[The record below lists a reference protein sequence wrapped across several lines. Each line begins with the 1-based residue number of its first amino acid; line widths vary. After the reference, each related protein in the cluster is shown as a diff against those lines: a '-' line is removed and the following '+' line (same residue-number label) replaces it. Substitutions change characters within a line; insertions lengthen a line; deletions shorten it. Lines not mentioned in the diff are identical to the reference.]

1 MPVEMHSSFCIF
13 ANYMTTNSTICALST
28 PQGSGAIAVIRISGK
43 DTFKIVSGIFKSK
56 SNKKLDV
63 QNGYSIHLGSIIEK
77 EEIIDEVLISIFRSP
92 RSFTGEDMVEISC
105 HGSQFIQSKILQLLI
120 NNGAQMASPGEFTM
134 RAFMNG
140 KMDLTQAEA
149 IADIINSKTK
159 ASHKVAMN
167 QMKGGI
173 TEELRTLREK
183 LLNFTS
189 LIELELDFSEE
200 DVEFA
205 NRTEFKALV
214 YEIKSKIER
223 LVNSFQLGNAIKEG
237 IPVVIA
243 GKPNVGKSTLLNH
256 LLNEEKAI
264 VSEIEGT
271 TRDVIEDVVNIEGFL
286 FRFIDTA
293 GLRETIDTIEK
304 LGIDRTHKNIDKADI
319 VLFMIDASEK
329 NDSIMAQV
337 SNLTAETKEKTI
349 LVFNKVDKL
358 EKNNSLPNIDYFP
371 EDKQVAISAYN
382 GNGINNLIKCL
393 LSQKTLNN
401 YDENEVL
408 ISNTRHFD
416 VLSKSLASIARVEDG
431 IQQGIPTDLIA
442 IDIRETLYHLGEVTG
457 TITTDEVLG
466 NIFKNFCIGK

>member
-1 MPVEMHSSFCIF
+1 MKV
-13 ANYMTTNSTICALST
+13 NSTICALST

-43 DTFKIVSGIFKSK
+43 DTFKIISKIFASK
-56 SNKKLDV
+56 TDKKIE
-63 QNGYSIHLGSIIEK
+63 QQKGFSIHFGNIVDEN
-77 EEIIDEVLISIFRSP
+77 EIIDEVLLSIFRAP
-92 RSFTGEDMVEISC
+92 KSFTGEDMVEISC
-105 HGSQFIQSKILQLLI
+105 HGSQYIQSKILQLLI
-120 NNGAQMASPGEFTM
+120 NNSAQMASPGEFTM

-149 IADIINSKTK
+149 VADIIASKTK
-159 ASHKVAMN
+159 SSHKVAMN

-173 TEELRTLREK
+173 SEELKILRER
-183 LLNFTS
+183 LLNITS

-205 NRTEFKALV
+205 DRNEFNTLV
-214 YEIKSKIER
+214 TEIKLKIKK
-223 LVNSFQLGNAIKEG
+223 LIDSFQLGNAIKEG
-237 IPVVIA
+237 VPVVIA
-243 GKPNVGKSTLLNH
+243 GKPNVGKSTLLNR

-271 TRDVIEDVVNIEGFL
+271 TRDVIEDVINIEGFL

-293 GLRETIDTIEK
+293 GLRETEDTIEK
-304 LGIDRTHKNIDKADI
+304 LGIERTYKNIDKAEI
-319 VLFMIDASEK
+319 VLFMIDTTENIDLINKQISSLSQEIK
-329 NDSIMAQV
+329 D
-337 SNLTAETKEKTI
+337 KTI
-349 LVFNKVDKL
+349 LVLNKVDKL
-358 EKNNSLPNIDYFP
+358 KQSKLLKNINSIR

-382 GNGINNLIKCL
+382 GDGINKLIECL
-393 LSQKTLNN
+393 LSQKSLNN

-408 ISNTRHFD
+408 ISNTRHFE
-416 VLSKSLASIARVEDG
+416 VLSKAHESVLRVEDG

-457 TITTDEVLG
+457 EISTDEVLG